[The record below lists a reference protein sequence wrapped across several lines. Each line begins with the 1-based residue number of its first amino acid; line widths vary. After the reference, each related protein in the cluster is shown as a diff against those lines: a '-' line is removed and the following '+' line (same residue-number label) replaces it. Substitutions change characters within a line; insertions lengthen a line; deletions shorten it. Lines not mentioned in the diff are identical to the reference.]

1 MDTQAI
7 DWMYLVPGLSIL
19 DGHTGLTAYISL
31 ALFLVMLAVFFW
43 CCVRLWVQYRVF
55 LKVRSAIAD
64 LVEGADRKEL
74 ASERSQ
80 VVTKAAES
88 PVEGVKELW
97 REFDE
102 SLVYSADLTQLYNTL
117 DADHFFNAR
126 TMAGGLTSNRLLAAT
141 PSFLTAIGVLGT
153 FLGLTLG
160 LSGLNFSS
168 NELAELKA
176 GINQMISGAGVA
188 FVSSVWGV
196 FLSLILNW
204 IEKKTERAV
213 LKKITLLQYKIDFL
227 YPRLPAEKV
236 LVDISDHSRESRNSL
251 AGLAE
256 QIGSELQKSVEGM
269 SRSMQDAIA
278 TKLSEILNPALQAM
292 SNNASQQSTQ
302 ALESLIEQFSSGLRA
317 EGIRQKESMDGAADS
332 VNKAMESISGK
343 MDSLFTEITE
353 KQAKQAEVDAAR
365 TSKLNAQ
372 LDEQRKN
379 SESQQQQLTTQ
390 FAQQVNSLSEHQ
402 AKVVEDL
409 AVASGKQ
416 MADFTELAKEQAGG
430 MTKAFSEAVNSMQDQ
445 TRQQLGQLQQQAEE
459 TDGRLK
465 QMLESMAG
473 EQAKL
478 LQTISE
484 GVHASLQQS
493 QQLAEQHKQLLDK
506 LTQASI
512 SVEQSSSHLNT
523 SASQLGILSG
533 NLSTAA
539 ATLGEN
545 SKVVT
550 DNIAAAARQNELAF
564 NGVKEQVGVLDELED
579 SIMAAV
585 EQFEDTAKLA
595 GDSFNTMRV
604 HQDEYLKGVKDE
616 FSALGD
622 SLRQQVLQ
630 IEEQASEWLS
640 RYSGEVSSQ
649 VEARMNEWNQ
659 QTLSFTNQMV
669 NTVNAISGVL
679 DDLTV
684 RT

>member
-7 DWMYLVPGLSIL
+7 DWAYLVPGLSVL
-19 DGHTGLTAYISL
+19 DGHAGLTSYISMS
-31 ALFLVMLAVFFW
+31 LFLVMLGVFFL
-43 CCVRLWVQYRVF
+43 CCIRLWGQYRAF
-55 LKVRSAIAD
+55 LKVRSAIAG
-64 LVEGADRKEL
+64 LVHGVDRKAL
-74 ASERSQ
+74 ASDREL
-80 VVTKAAES
+80 VLKKASES
-88 PVEGVKELW
+88 SVQGVKDLW

-102 SLVYSADLTQLYNTL
+102 SLVYSADLTKLYNTL

-126 TMAGGLTSNRLLAAT
+126 TMAGDLTSNRLLAAT

-168 NELAELKA
+168 NELTELKA
-176 GINQMISGAGVA
+176 GINQMISGAGLA

-204 IEKKTERAV
+204 IEKQTERGV
-213 LKKITLLQYKIDFL
+213 LKKITELQHDIDYL

-256 QIGSELQKSVEGM
+256 QIGAELQKSVEGM
-269 SRSMQDAIA
+269 SRSMQEAIA
-278 TKLSEILNPALQAM
+278 TTLSKILNPALQAM
-292 SNNASQQSTQ
+292 TSNASQQSSQ
-302 ALESLIEQFSSGLRA
+302 ALEALIEQFSAGLRA
-317 EGIRQKESMDGAADS
+317 EGVRQKESMDGAAES

-343 MDSLFTEITE
+343 MDTLFTELTE
-353 KQAKQAEVDAAR
+353 KQTKQAEADAER

-379 SESQQQQLTTQ
+379 SELQQQQLTTQ
-390 FAQQVNSLSEHQ
+390 FTQQVSSLSEHQ
-402 AKVVEDL
+402 AKVIEDL
-409 AVASGKQ
+409 AAASGKQ

-430 MTKAFSEAVNSMQDQ
+430 MSKAFSEAVTNMQDQ
-445 TRQQLGQLQQQAEE
+445 TKQQLGQLQQQAEE

-465 QMLESMAG
+465 HMLESMAG

-484 GVHASLQQS
+484 GVQASLQQS
-493 QQLAEQHKQLLDK
+493 QQLAQQHKQLLDK
-506 LTQASI
+506 LTQATA

-533 NLSTAA
+533 NLSSAA
-539 ATLGEN
+539 ATLGES

-564 NGVKEQVGVLDELED
+564 QGVKEQVGVLDELED
-579 SIMAAV
+579 SIMAAA

-595 GDSFNTMRV
+595 GDSFTSMRS
-604 HQDEYLKGVKDE
+604 HQDEYLKAVKAE
-616 FSALGD
+616 FTTLGD

-630 IEEQASEWLS
+630 IEQQASEWLAN
-640 RYSGEVSSQ
+640 YSEEVSSQ
-649 VEARMNEWNQ
+649 VTSRMNEWND

-669 NTVNAISGVL
+669 NAVNVISGVL
-679 DDLTV
+679 DDLTAGS
-684 RT
+684 

>member
-1 MDTQAI
+1 MQSI
-7 DWMYLVPGLSIL
+7 DWTYLVPGLSIL
-19 DGHTGLTAYISL
+19 EGRVELTTYISL
-31 ALFLVMLAVFFW
+31 ALFIIMLAVFFW
-43 CCVRLWVQYRVF
+43 CCVRLWVQYRAF
-55 LKVRSAIAD
+55 AQVRSAIAE
-64 LVEGADRKEL
+64 LVNGANRKEL
-74 ASERSQ
+74 ASERDQ
-80 VVTKAAES
+80 VLRKANES
-88 PVEGVKELW
+88 PVNGVKELW

-117 DADHFFNAR
+117 DADHFFNAK

-153 FLGLTLG
+153 FLGLTIG

-168 NELAELKA
+168 DELSVLKA

-196 FLSLILNW
+196 FLSLVLNW
-204 IEKKTERAV
+204 IEKQTERKV
-213 LKKITLLQYKIDFL
+213 LNKIVALQYDIDFL
-227 YPRLPAEKV
+227 YPRLPAEQV
-236 LVDISDHSRESRNSL
+236 LVDISDHSRESKNVL

-256 QIGSELQKSVEGM
+256 QIGAELQKSVEGM
-269 SRSMQDAIA
+269 SRSMQEAIA
-278 TKLSEILNPALQAM
+278 TTLSEILNPALLAM
-292 SNNASQQSTQ
+292 TSNASQQSTQ

-317 EGIRQKESMDGAADS
+317 EGMRQKESMDGAADS
-332 VNKAMESISGK
+332 VNKAMESISSK
-343 MDSLFTEITE
+343 MDTLFTEITE
-353 KQAKQAEVDAAR
+353 KQAKQAEADAER

-379 SESQQQQLTTQ
+379 AELQQQQLTTQ

-409 AVASGKQ
+409 AEASGKQ

-430 MTKAFSEAVNSMQDQ
+430 MSKAFSEAVSSMQDQ
-445 TRQQLGQLQQQAEE
+445 TRQQLGQLQKQTEE

-465 QMLESMAG
+465 HMLESMAG

-484 GVHASLQQS
+484 GVQVSLQQS
-493 QQLAEQHKQLLDK
+493 QQLAQQHKQLLDK
-506 LTQASI
+506 LTQATA

-533 NLSTAA
+533 NLSSAA
-539 ATLGEN
+539 TTLGES

-564 NGVKEQVGVLDELED
+564 QGVKEQVGVLDELED
-579 SIMAAV
+579 SIMAAA

-604 HQDEYLKGVKDE
+604 HQDAYLKGVKDE
-616 FSALGD
+616 FATLGD

-630 IEEQASEWLS
+630 IEQQASEWLTQ
-640 RYSGEVSSQ
+640 YSGEVSSQ

-684 RT
+684 RA